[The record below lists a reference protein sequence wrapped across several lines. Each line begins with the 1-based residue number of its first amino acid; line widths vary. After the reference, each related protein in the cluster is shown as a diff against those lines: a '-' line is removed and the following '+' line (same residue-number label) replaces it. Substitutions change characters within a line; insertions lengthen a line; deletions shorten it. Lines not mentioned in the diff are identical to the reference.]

1 MKQEKIFHALNDVG
15 DDLVVMAQTMRF
27 VNPWKRWGKLAA
39 CIALVLCLGVFA
51 LPYFPMGCGA
61 AKETAPAET
70 PAECPAEP
78 PEETPAE
85 APAEEPAEAPT
96 ETEEEKF
103 SPEEENQETENIDEV
118 VTVWVSDVSYEICG
132 QVEAPADLGEV
143 IGTVQASVGRD
154 LTGCTVFAAAEDG
167 AIYIQIEE
175 TVYLCAKQAEYQSP
189 VPD

>member
-15 DDLVVMAQTMRF
+15 DDLVMMAQTMRF

-61 AKETAPAET
+61 AKETAPAEI
-70 PAECPAEP
+70 PAECPAETP
-78 PEETPAE
+78 AETPAE

-143 IGTVQASVGRD
+143 IGTVQASDGRD
-154 LTGCTVFAAAEDG
+154 LTGCTVYEAAEDG
-167 AIYIQIEE
+167 TIYIQMEE